1 MCGTELAYDTVM
13 VETRATGASKGRADT
28 TMPIRTLILDKHTP
42 VRSEV
47 EALLRQAGDIDVV
60 GKAAW
65 SEDLIAKAARL
76 KPDVVI
82 FRVGVLSQDTIDTI
96 QAVRTRSPET
106 SILVLTQESDPTAAM
121 RALEAGAV
129 GYVLEDIE
137 PPNLVRAVRNVAE
150 GKAMLNPR
158 LARHIIHRMT
168 AVTGRATTQELHA
181 KGLSDR
187 EIEVLATLAKGFS
200 NRDIARNLSLA
211 EATIKSHLRSIY
223 RKLGFRNRGQ
233 AVAFA
238 TSRGVMAPSSRS
250 N

>member
-1 MCGTELAYDTVM
+1 MG
-13 VETRATGASKGRADT
+13 
-28 TMPIRTLILDKHTP
+28 IRTLILDRQTV

-60 GKAAW
+60 GKVSW
-65 SEDLIAKAARL
+65 SDDLVAKASRL

-82 FRVGVLSQDTIDTI
+82 FRVGALTQETLDAI
-96 QAVRTRSPET
+96 QAVRARVPET
-106 SILVLTQESDPTAAM
+106 SILVLTQESDPSTAM

-137 PPNLVRAVRNVAE
+137 PPNLVRGVRNVAE

-158 LARHIIHRMT
+158 LLRHFIHRMT
-168 AVTGRATTQELHA
+168 MGTGRATTQELRA

-187 EIEVLATLAKGFS
+187 EIEVLATLAKGYS

-223 RKLGFRNRGQ
+223 RKMGFRNRGQ
-233 AVAFA
+233 AVAYA
-238 TSRGVMAPSSRS
+238 TTRGVMVPSNRS

>member
-1 MCGTELAYDTVM
+1 MG
-13 VETRATGASKGRADT
+13 
-28 TMPIRTLILDKHTP
+28 IRTLILDRQTV

-60 GKAAW
+60 GKVSW
-65 SEDLIAKAARL
+65 SDDLVAKASRL

-82 FRVGVLSQDTIDTI
+82 FRVGALTQETLDAI
-96 QAVRTRSPET
+96 QAVRARVPET
-106 SILVLTQESDPTAAM
+106 SILVLTQESDPSTAM

-137 PPNLVRAVRNVAE
+137 PPNLVRGVRNVAE

-158 LARHIIHRMT
+158 LLRHFIHRMT
-168 AVTGRATTQELHA
+168 MGTGRATTQELRA

-187 EIEVLATLAKGFS
+187 EIEVLPTLAKGYS

-223 RKLGFRNRGQ
+223 RKMGFRNRGQ
-233 AVAFA
+233 AVAYA
-238 TSRGVMAPSSRS
+238 TTRGVMVPSNRS